1 MKAEEFARRWS
12 EDKINFTKYELPI
25 EIGNDH
31 DYYTVLVAKLDNYAN
46 DIKDSQVLNQVTKD
60 NTKRNIETIKNS
72 LVMYY
77 KGNLS
82 KAKLEIEKMISEYI
96 KRDSYIVSS
105 INSSPAFYGFLTHNL
120 KMTPTFFRTRSGK
133 ERFSQK
139 DLLPIPMNMRERI
152 PTNRFSVPGIPCLYL
167 GSSSYCCWLELDK
180 PSDDIFNVAAI
191 KVDGD
196 KKIFNMAF
204 DGATLNE
211 ISMYA
216 QADTKKTI
224 NLRENFIQIAEE
236 MIELWPLVCATSFS
250 NNNSTPSFRSE
261 YIISQIIMEIIG
273 EKEEIYGIAYLSKKV
288 TNKVASGVFPFAVNL
303 AIPMSSDASGYESYN
318 HGHIYGT
325 QLESIKIT
333 KPYNMAEY
341 IKFDTGAI
349 NNKKSQGKKTL
360 ANSLNI
366 NLVQM
371 DSEYF
376 QYGELVFGKFDEYL
390 NNREFQTAMTFIE

>member
-1 MKAEEFARRWS
+1 MKAEEFARGWS
-12 EDKINFTKYELPI
+12 QDRINFTKYELPI
-25 EIGNDH
+25 EIGSDH
-31 DYYTVLVAKLDNYAN
+31 DYYNVLLAKLDNYAN
-46 DIKDSQVLNQVTKD
+46 DIKNSQILNQVTKE
-60 NTKRNIETIKNS
+60 NTKRNIEAIKNS

-82 KAKLEIEKMISEYI
+82 KAKLEIENVISEYT
-96 KRDSYIVSS
+96 KKDSYIVST
-105 INSSPAFYGFLTHNL
+105 INSSPAFYGFLANNL
-120 KMTPTFFRTRSGK
+120 NMTPTFFRTRSGK
-133 ERFSQK
+133 ERFLQK

-167 GSSSYCCWLELDK
+167 GSSSYCCWLELDR

-211 ISMYA
+211 ISMFA
-216 QADTKKTI
+216 QADSKKTI
-224 NLRENFIQIAEE
+224 NLRENFIQVAEE

-250 NNNSTPSFRSE
+250 NKNSTSNFRSE
-261 YIISQIIMEIIG
+261 YIISQIVMEIIG
-273 EKEEIYGIAYLSKKV
+273 ETEGIYGIAYLSKKV
-288 TNKVASGVFPFAVNL
+288 TNRIVSGVFPFAVNL
-303 AIPMSSDASGYESYN
+303 AIPMSSNADGYENYN

-333 KPYNMAEY
+333 NPYNMADY
-341 IKFDTGAI
+341 TKFSTGHK
-349 NNKKSQGKKTL
+349 NKKKLKGKKTL
-360 ANSLNI
+360 ANALNI

-371 DSEYF
+371 DSEQFHYE
-376 QYGELVFGKFDEYL
+376 ELVFGKFDEYL
-390 NNREFQTAMTFIE
+390 NNREFQTAITFIE